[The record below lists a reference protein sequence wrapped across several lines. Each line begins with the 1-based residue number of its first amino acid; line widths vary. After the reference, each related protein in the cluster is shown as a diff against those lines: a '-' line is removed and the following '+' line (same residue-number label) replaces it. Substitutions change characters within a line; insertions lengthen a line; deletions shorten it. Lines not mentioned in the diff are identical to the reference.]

1 MLGMFTNDEAAK
13 IIGLAPSTLKSYRS
27 RELGPTPTKQG
38 RKIFYSRDALVDWV
52 YEERARD
59 WGGGPNALGWIAV
72 EFADEYKAELAKLV
86 EEAMNDPENVK
97 EIEKAIA
104 EAKENLD
111 SNDEDDIAET
121 IELVRAEWEE
131 GFREEFTENGS
142 EFVSEWEERY
152 EETLRERVEADVDA
166 AIDALDD

>member
-72 EFADEYKAELAKLV
+72 EFADEYKAELAKLI
-86 EEAMNDPENVK
+86 EEAMNEPENVK
-97 EIEKAIA
+97 AMEEEFA
-104 EAKENLD
+104 EALANLD
-111 SNDEDDIAET
+111 SDDPDEVAET
-121 IELVRAEWEE
+121 RELVRKDWEE
-131 GFREEFTENGS
+131 GFREEFSENGS
-142 EFVSEWEERY
+142 EFQSEWNERY